1 MHYENK
7 LSPSEAQIE
16 GFLTP
21 SGRPIYM
28 LNLLKFRQKASYP
41 DGKDE
46 HLSGREAYA
55 RYIKEV
61 AKILH
66 EMGGEIEFFADVSR
80 LVLGE
85 VDDLWDA
92 VAIASYPSRETMLKM
107 IQSDAYQSIHIHR
120 EAGLAGQLNIETI
133 KAVGD

>member
-7 LSPSEAQIE
+7 LSPSEEQVE
-16 GFLTP
+16 VFLTP
-21 SGRPIYM
+21 LGRPIHM
-28 LNLLKFRQKASYP
+28 LNLLKFRENASYP
-41 DGKDE
+41 DGKDR

-55 RYIKEV
+55 RYTKEV

-66 EMGGEIEFFADVSR
+66 EMGGKIEFVADISR
-80 LVLGE
+80 LMLGE
-85 VDDLWDA
+85 VEELWDA

-107 IQSDAYQSIHIHR
+107 IQSDDYQSIHIHR

-133 KAVGD
+133 KAGH

>member
-7 LSPSEAQIE
+7 LSPSEEQIE

-61 AKILH
+61 TNILH

-85 VDDLWDA
+85 VEDLWDA

-133 KAVGD
+133 KAAGD

>member
-7 LSPSEAQIE
+7 LSPSEEQIE

-21 SGRPIYM
+21 LERPIHM
-28 LNLLKFRQKASYP
+28 LNLLKFRENASYP
-41 DGKDE
+41 DGKDR

-55 RYIKEV
+55 RYTKEV

-66 EMGGEIEFFADVSR
+66 EMGGKIEFVADISR
-80 LVLGE
+80 LMLGE
-85 VDDLWDA
+85 VEDLWDA

-107 IQSDAYQSIHIHR
+107 IQSDEYQSIHIHR

-133 KAVGD
+133 KADR

>member
-7 LSPSEAQIE
+7 LLPSEEQIE

-21 SGRPIYM
+21 LERPIHM
-28 LNLLKFRQKASYP
+28 LNLLKFREKAFYP

-55 RYIKEV
+55 RYSVEV
-61 AKILH
+61 SKILH
-66 EMGGEIEFFADVSR
+66 KMGGEIEFVAEVSR
-80 LVLGE
+80 LMLGE
-85 VDDLWDA
+85 VEELWDA
-92 VAIASYPSRETMLKM
+92 VTIASYPSREAMLKM

-120 EAGLAGQLNIETI
+120 EAVLAGQLNIETI
-133 KAVGD
+133 KPGE

>member
-61 AKILH
+61 TKILH
-66 EMGGEIEFFADVSR
+66 EIGGKIEFFADVSR
-80 LVLGE
+80 LMLGE
-85 VDDLWDA
+85 VEDLWDA

-107 IQSDAYQSIHIHR
+107 IQSDVYQSIHIHR

-133 KAVGD
+133 KAAGD

>member
-1 MHYENK
+1 MYYENK
-7 LSPSEAQIE
+7 LSPTEEQIE
-16 GFLTP
+16 EFLTP
-21 SGRPIYM
+21 LGRPIHM
-28 LNLLKFRQKASYP
+28 LNLLKFREKSSYP
-41 DGKDE
+41 DGKDR

-55 RYIKEV
+55 RYTKEA

-66 EMGGEIEFFADVSR
+66 EMGGKIEFVADISR
-80 LVLGE
+80 LMLGDVE
-85 VDDLWDA
+85 ELWDA

-133 KAVGD
+133 KAGH